1 MKLVILPVLAGFT
14 LSLLPL
20 HAEDRTPTIVTNP
33 PAPAPTELKPI
44 YCYFKEGLI
53 TRKSKNKIEFD
64 ITLAGEI
71 PNNIDRDIIVSY
83 SVQFDIDANAST
95 GTASISYPGFGEDI
109 GLRIFKPRGTN
120 RFTAEDAEAIVNG
133 KKETMTISKVKAE
146 GNKLS
151 FELTSPLFGDFPQ
164 SKALLMAGT
173 SKYENGKESSSTTAD
188 QLPRG
193 GSFTIKGN

>member
-1 MKLVILPVLAGFT
+1 MKTILVPAFVGFVLAT
-14 LSLLPL
+14 LSL

-53 TRKSKNKIEFD
+53 TRKSKNKVEFD
-64 ITLAGEI
+64 ITLAGDI
-71 PNNIDRDIIVSY
+71 PNNLDRDIIVSY
-83 SVQFDIDANAST
+83 WIQFDIDSNAST
-95 GTASISYPGFGEDI
+95 GAASITYPGFGEDI
-109 GLRIFKPRGTN
+109 GLRIYKPRGTN
-120 RFTAEDAEAIVNG
+120 RFAADDATATVNG
-133 KKETMTISKVKAE
+133 KKETMTISKVRVD
-146 GNKLS
+146 GNKVS

-164 SKALLMAGT
+164 SKALLLSGL
-173 SKYENGKESSSTTAD
+173 SKYENGKESSAVTPD

>member
-1 MKLVILPVLAGFT
+1 MKAIVIPAIAGLALT
-14 LSLLPL
+14 ALSL

-44 YCYFKEGLI
+44 YCYFKEGII
-53 TRKSKNKIEFD
+53 TRKSKNKVEFD

-71 PNNIDRDIIVSY
+71 PNNIDRDLFLTY
-83 SVQFDIDANAST
+83 SIQLDIDANAST

-109 GLRIFKPRGTN
+109 GLRIYKPRGTN
-120 RFTAEDAEAIVNG
+120 RFTAEDATAMVNG
-133 KKETMTISKVKAE
+133 KKETMTISKVKAD

-151 FELTSPLFGDFPQ
+151 FELTSSLFGDFPQ
-164 SKALLMAGT
+164 SKALLMASIT
-173 SKYENGKESSSTTAD
+173 KYENGQESASVTAD

>member
-1 MKLVILPVLAGFT
+1 MKAIVIPALAGLALT
-14 LSLLPL
+14 ALSL

-44 YCYFKEGLI
+44 YCYFKEGVI
-53 TRKSKNKIEFD
+53 TRKSKNKVEFD

-71 PNNIDRDIIVSY
+71 PNNIDRDIFLTY
-83 SVQFDIDANAST
+83 SIQLDIDANAST

-109 GLRIFKPRGTN
+109 GLRIYKPRGTN
-120 RFTAEDAEAIVNG
+120 RFTAEDATAMVNG
-133 KKETMTISKVKAE
+133 KKESMTISKVKAD

-151 FELTSPLFGDFPQ
+151 FELTSSLFGDFPQ
-164 SKALLMAGT
+164 SKALLMASIT
-173 SKYENGKESSSTTAD
+173 KYENGQESASVTAD